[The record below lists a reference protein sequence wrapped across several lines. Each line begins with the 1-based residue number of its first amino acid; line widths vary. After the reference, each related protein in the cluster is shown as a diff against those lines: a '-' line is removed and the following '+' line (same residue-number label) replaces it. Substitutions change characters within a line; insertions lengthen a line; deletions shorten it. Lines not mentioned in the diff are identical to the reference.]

1 MARFLE
7 SELPLLSPED
17 CLFHVIPVPFEATVS
32 YGGGTASGPSAIIEA
47 SNQLEVWTG
56 ETNPGEYGIFTWP
69 DVVCDAD
76 TAKTMDAIAT
86 ATTTALHSRGSNKI
100 VPVLLGGEHSITFG
114 SLRAL
119 KKHYGEIGV
128 IQFDAHADLRDTYG
142 GTKYSHACVMRRAV
156 DDLGLPL
163 FQLGVRSLSPEEVAF
178 RKEKNIPHLDAREF
192 AHLGGAAWLR
202 ERKKLLLP
210 DNFPKRVFLTFD
222 VDALDSGI
230 MPATG
235 TPEPGGFS
243 WWESLTLIRSCL
255 AGRECIGFDVMET
268 APMKGFDAPTFTAAR
283 LTYELMA
290 EALRTLDDCVQK
302 STSFTS

>member
-7 SELPLLSPED
+7 SELPLLPPEA

-32 YGGGTASGPSAIIEA
+32 YGGGTAAGPSAIIEA
-47 SNQLEVWTG
+47 SSQLEVWTG
-56 ETNPGEYGIFTWP
+56 EANPGEYGIFTWP
-69 DVVCDAD
+69 DVACGADA
-76 TAKTMDAIAT
+76 AKTMDAIAAAT
-86 ATTTALHSRGSNKI
+86 AKALESRGQDRA

-119 KKHYGEIGV
+119 TERHGDIGV

-163 FQLGVRSLSPEEVAF
+163 FQLGVRSLSPEEVLF
-178 RKEKNIPHLDAREF
+178 RKEKSIPHLDAREF
-192 AHLGGAAWLR
+192 ARRGGAAWLR
-202 ERKKLLLP
+202 ERNSPLLP
-210 DNFPKRVFLTFD
+210 ENFPHRVFLTFD
-222 VDALDSGI
+222 VDALDCGI

-243 WWESLTLIRSCL
+243 WWESLALVRACL
-255 AGRECIGFDVMET
+255 AGRECVGFDVTET
-268 APMKGFDAPTFTAAR
+268 APMQGFDAPTFTAAR

-290 EALRTLDDCVQK
+290 ETLLAGANG
-302 STSFTS
+302 